1 MKNKL
6 KLVIPLFLVFCLLL
20 PAMTSNVNA
29 TTVMTAGDPL
39 IVGINTIIKGYDGVD
54 QSMPLSLDTVYNASM
69 PVISLQADSF
79 TSESQ
84 APSDFG
90 TDGITRTYSDAL
102 YTGFSTPSMATAQ
115 GMYSVLRY
123 IPENEFTQYN
133 VEQDVTAYT
142 YTPLESYYTT
152 VNDSMYAENVLWT
165 AENFTVSEMYDLITF
180 DRVMVDAF
188 FADALAQDG
197 YNLVASEHSTDQE
210 MIQTMLDSVF
220 TAYCYDII
228 YAPVNETC
236 GGIYSATWTI
246 AQEVAAVLG
255 GNATDTSI
263 NGTMEIVSI
272 RNAMFGYLGQH
283 IVADSVV
290 GQSLASFAPEGIT
303 DLIYGFAATPTTYSL
318 KFNIMSDFAA
328 SPLSEALKV
337 LYTILTP
344 AEYEDLITALK
355 ANVWEGILIAAGVGA
370 GLAIVVYLIRR
381 DKPDKNMSTIIAF
394 GFGSLV
400 TLVIYFVMTVYV

>member
-20 PAMTSNVNA
+20 PVTVNNNVNA
-29 TTVMTAGDPL
+29 TTVMTTGNPL

-54 QSMPLSLDTVYNASM
+54 QSMPLSLDTVYNASI
-69 PVISLQADSF
+69 PIISLQADSF
-79 TSESQ
+79 AEEAQ
-84 APSDFG
+84 APNDFA
-90 TDGITRTYSDAL
+90 TDGITRTYSDSL

-123 IPENEFTQYN
+123 MKESSFSQLT

-142 YTPLESYYTT
+142 YTPIDSFYTT

-180 DRVMVDAF
+180 DREMVDAF
-188 FADALAQDG
+188 FTDALSQDG
-197 YNLVASEHSTDQE
+197 YGLLTDDYATNQQ
-210 MIQTMLDSVF
+210 MIISLLDSVF
-220 TAYCYDII
+220 TRHCYDII
-228 YAPVNETC
+228 YAPVNETSSV
-236 GGIYSATWTI
+236 YSATWTI
-246 AQEVAAVLG
+246 AEEVRAVMG

-263 NGTMEIVSI
+263 NGTMEIVSV
-272 RNAMFGYLGQH
+272 RDAMFGYLGQH

-290 GQSLASFAPEGIT
+290 GQSLASVTT

-318 KFNIMSDFAA
+318 KFNTMSDFAA

-355 ANVWEGILIAAGVGA
+355 ANIWEGILIAAAVGA
-370 GLAIVVYLIRR
+370 GLAIVAYLIRK
-381 DKPDKNMSTIIAF
+381 DKPDKYLYAIIAF
-394 GFGSLV
+394 GFGALV

>member
-20 PAMTSNVNA
+20 PVMTSNVNA

-79 TSESQ
+79 TSENQ
-84 APSDFG
+84 APNDFA
-90 TDGITRTYSDAL
+90 TDGITRTYSDSL

-123 IPENEFTQYN
+123 IKESSFSQLA

-188 FADALAQDG
+188 FADALSQDG
-197 YNLVASEHSTDQE
+197 YGLLTDDYATNQQ
-210 MIQTMLDSVF
+210 MIVSLLDSVF
-220 TAYCYDII
+220 TRHCYDII
-228 YAPVNETC
+228 YAPVNETSSV
-236 GGIYSATWTI
+236 YSDTWTI

-263 NGTMEIVSI
+263 NNTMEIVSI
-272 RNAMFGYLGQH
+272 RDAMFGYLGQH
-283 IVADSVV
+283 IVAGSVV
-290 GQSLASFAPEGIT
+290 GQSLASVAPEGTT

-318 KFNIMSDFAA
+318 KFNIMADFAA

-355 ANVWEGILIAAGVGA
+355 ANVWEGILIAAAVGA

-394 GFGSLV
+394 VFGSVV